1 MLREVKDMT
10 GVQIST
16 RDTSVATQARRLRL
30 CRLLTQEEL
39 AVAAGVS
46 REEVNKLEQGLPL
59 ILNSKRKILKE
70 LWTKKPRSDEK
81 PITSQY

>member
-1 MLREVKDMT
+1 MA
-10 GVQIST
+10 GIQIST
-16 RDTSVATQARRLRL
+16 WEPSVATRARKLRL
-30 CRLLTQEEL
+30 FCLLTQEEL

>member
-1 MLREVKDMT
+1 M
-10 GVQIST
+10 
-16 RDTSVATQARRLRL
+16 ATQARRLRL

>member
-1 MLREVKDMT
+1 MT